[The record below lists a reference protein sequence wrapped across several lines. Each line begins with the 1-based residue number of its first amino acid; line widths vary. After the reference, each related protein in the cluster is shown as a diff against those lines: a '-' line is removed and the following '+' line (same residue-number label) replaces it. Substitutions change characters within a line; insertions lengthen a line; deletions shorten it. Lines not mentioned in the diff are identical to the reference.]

1 MVITSFGYS
10 ANVARR
16 KKAIERLPRGTR
28 PDTPKFINCF
38 AYEQINII
46 KIDAL
51 L

>member
-10 ANVARR
+10 AGAAGR

-28 PDTPKFINCF
+28 SDTPKFINCF
-38 AYEQINII
+38 AYKQANII
-46 KIDAL
+46 KIDVL